1 MKLLK
6 PKYADAVMRGGFCM
20 VWMTGLVLGICNAVA
35 ALAES
40 DPTVAV
46 GMANR
51 TWICL
56 AIFLVAALAHAHL
69 IGKKI
74 TDGEDAD

>member
-6 PKYADAVMRGGFCM
+6 PKYADAVMRGGFCL
-20 VWMTGLVLGICNAVA
+20 VWMTGLVLGICNAAA

-40 DPTVAV
+40 DPTVSM
-46 GMANR
+46 GLANR
-51 TWICL
+51 TWIYL
-56 AIFLVAALAHAHL
+56 GVFLVGAIAHAYL